1 VKQDERDAC
10 VSADAIGA
18 EEDQPSGASIEVQGL
33 CKAFGAQ
40 PVLRDVALQVAPG
53 TVLALLG
60 PSGCGKTTL
69 LRTIAGLEAPD
80 RGEVRVA
87 GRLLAGDGVDVAP
100 EDRRVG
106 MVFQDWALFP
116 HLSVTANVGYGLPG
130 RAGRPRLRGRTGRG
144 SGHDR
149 VEAAL
154 EMVGLAGLGDRSPGT
169 LSGGQ
174 QQRVALARAL
184 APRPSV
190 LLLDEPF
197 SNLDTVLRVE
207 IRAEVHR
214 LLSDLGI
221 TTVFVTHDQE
231 EAFVLGDEVAVMR
244 DGVIVQR
251 AAPAELYAA
260 PATPWVASFVGDA
273 NLVPGEASGGY
284 AHTPVGRVGLADEVR
299 GPVQVLV
306 RPEALTLA
314 PGEGAQVDLV
324 EFYGHDSV
332 YEVILDAGTR
342 LRARVAASPSLTRG
356 QRVAVSYAGAPTA
369 AWSMSTRTAPEA
381 AVCSNG

>member
-1 VKQDERDAC
+1 MNATVAPR
-10 VSADAIGA
+10 
-18 EEDQPSGASIEVQGL
+18 ASIEVRGL
-33 CKAFGAQ
+33 CKAFGAN
-40 PVLRDVALQVAPG
+40 PVLRDVSLHVAPG

-69 LRTIAGLEAPD
+69 LRAIAGLETPD
-80 RGEVRVA
+80 RGEVSVA
-87 GRLLAGDGVDVAP
+87 GRLLCSERVDVAP
-100 EDRRVG
+100 EDRQVG

-116 HLSVTANVGYGLPG
+116 HLSVAANVGYGLP
-130 RAGRPRLRGRTGRG
+130 RAERRGTRRRG
-144 SGHDR
+144 ARRRGDGGDR
-149 VEAAL
+149 VAEAL
-154 EMVGLAGLGDRSPGT
+154 DMVGLGGLGDRSPGT

-184 APRPSV
+184 APRPAV

-197 SNLDTVLRVE
+197 SNLDTALRVD

-214 LLSDLGI
+214 LLAELDI

-244 DGVIVQR
+244 EGVIEQR
-251 AAPAELYAA
+251 ATPAELYAT
-260 PATPWVASFVGDA
+260 PASAWVAGFVGDA
-273 NLVPGEASGGY
+273 NLVAGEASGDL
-284 AHTPVGRVGLADEVR
+284 AQTSVGQVRLTTEAR
-299 GPVQVLV
+299 GPVRVLM

-314 PGEGAQVDLV
+314 PGEGARVDLV

-332 YEVILDAGTR
+332 YEVSLDDGAR

-356 QRVAVSYAGAPTA
+356 QQVSVRYAGGPTPAWPSPAGAPADPVT
-369 AWSMSTRTAPEA
+369 SLT
-381 AVCSNG
+381 